1 MTNDTYEGY
10 TNWETWIVGLSAD
23 NDEVFHNHLQ
33 WILDVYGAEPEEVRE
48 ITADFFR
55 RIVYPVANAV
65 EGGKVELDK
74 VNFDE
79 LVQDVLGEWNLNE
92 RS

>member
-1 MTNDTYEGY
+1 MTNDTYEGH
-10 TNWETWIVGLSAD
+10 TNWETWIVGLTAD

-48 ITADFFR
+48 NLMNFFR
-55 RIVYPVANAV
+55 WQVYPIANGV
-65 EGGKVELDK
+65 ESGKVELAK

-79 LVQDVLGEWNLNE
+79 LVEDALDED
-92 RS
+92 